1 MPLFYRADVWRVGPG
16 GWEHRTEW
24 AGEQWR
30 QWRFVGRGVA
40 AGSLLPAGV
49 QRWKTGRY
57 GRQWRLAGDRVGGG
71 DGGQVWEVA
80 MRRGDGKAGCL
91 VRGAGMEV

>member
-30 QWRFVGRGVA
+30 QRRI
-40 AGSLLPAGV
+40 
-49 QRWKTGRY
+49 
-57 GRQWRLAGDRVGGG
+57 AGDRVGGE
-71 DGGQVWEVA
+71 DGEQVWEVA
-80 MRRGDGKAGCL
+80 MRRGRGKAGCL
-91 VRGAGMEV
+91 VRGAGMEVCRVLIDLRWC